1 MERGGDRVPVTVL
14 TGFLG
19 SGKTTLLNHILTEAH
34 GKRIAVIENE
44 YGDTSIDD
52 KLLAKHSRFQSD
64 GELIEVLNGCVCC
77 SVRQDLVILLEKLAR
92 QVQDGMLHPLDGIVI
107 ETTGVADLAPVA
119 QVFLVHDSIK
129 AFARLDGVVTLVD
142 AKHIEQ
148 HLDEEKPEGVV
159 NEALAQVAFADR
171 LLLNKTDLVG
181 PDDLD
186 RIQSRLRGINQT
198 APIDPCTNSRVAVDH
213 VLNIHGFD
221 LQRALQTSPQLLDAS
236 VQPTQ
241 HDAVVSSVSLDQGA
255 PRHLRLVQ
263 RGDADCRL
271 GCCRPGCSGLDLGLV
286 QAWLGELLR
295 KDGGDLFRMKG
306 VLWIA
311 HAEQRFVYH
320 AVHTT
325 FSGGFEEVWG
335 QEEPRESK
343 MVFIGKNLDAK
354 ALAARFNACL
364 ATPEN
369 MQKKAD
375 ALRFCVGDEVECN
388 LGSGRWAPGRVHA
401 LLYRDE
407 KMPAGLVAPYRV
419 RLEGEEGRLIF
430 VPSDQESLVRAGKAT
445 YARPPKT
452 GGASGRRIPGIGV
465 GPATIG
471 RRIF

>member
-198 APIDPCTNSRVAVDH
+198 APIDRCTNSRVAVDH
-213 VLNIHGFD
+213 VLNIQVRDDVRSPPGRRRSLPPRRTLASPD
-221 LQRALQTSPQLLDAS
+221 RARARPRDRALD
-236 VQPTQ
+236 TQ
-241 HDAVVSSVSLDQGA
+241 VNIINIDWFSQAQFMCAARLSSSHMFKLKTTGGFPFVVSALIAACYHIRKHWIKGA
-255 PRHLRLVQ
+255 NREESPN
-263 RGDADCRL
+263 G
-271 GCCRPGCSGLDLGLV
+271 
-286 QAWLGELLR
+286 
-295 KDGGDLFRMKG
+295 
-306 VLWIA
+306 
-311 HAEQRFVYH
+311 RFKARVYG
-320 AVHTT
+320 A
-325 FSGGFEEVWG
+325 
-335 QEEPRESK
+335 
-343 MVFIGKNLDAK
+343 
-354 ALAARFNACL
+354 ALATACGGVAGFFYSRFHPQHERAVDVEMWL
-364 ATPEN
+364 RSTPRT
-369 MQKKAD
+369 M
-375 ALRFCVGDEVECN
+375 ALRGT
-388 LGSGRWAPGRVHA
+388 R
-401 LLYRDE
+401 
-407 KMPAGLVAPYRV
+407 
-419 RLEGEEGRLIF
+419 
-430 VPSDQESLVRAGKAT
+430 
-445 YARPPKT
+445 
-452 GGASGRRIPGIGV
+452 
-465 GPATIG
+465 
-471 RRIF
+471 

>member
-1 MERGGDRVPVTVL
+1 MKRGGDRVPVTVL

-171 LLLNKTDLVG
+171 LLLNKTDLVAEE
-181 PDDLD
+181 DLV
-186 RIQSRLRGINQT
+186 RIETRLRSMNAAAKIQRCQK
-198 APIDPCTNSRVAVDH
+198 AEVSPDW
-213 VLNIHGFD
+213 VLNIGAFD
-221 LQRALQTSPQLLDAS
+221 LKRTLEMDPEFLNTDGEHE
-236 VQPTQ
+236 
-241 HDAVVSSVSLDQGA
+241 HDTTVSSVSITQDGEI
-255 PRHLRLVQ
+255 
-263 RGDADCRL
+263 
-271 GCCRPGCSGLDLGLV
+271 DLALIEDWIGV
-286 QAWLGELLR
+286 LLR
-295 KDGGDLFRMKG
+295 KQGADLYRMKG
-306 VLWIA
+306 VLHIA
-311 HAEQRFVYH
+311 HATKKFVYH
-320 AVHTT
+320 AVHMI
-325 FSGGFEEVWG
+325 FNGDFEDWDEG
-335 QEEPRESK
+335 EPKSNK
-343 MVFIGKNLDAK
+343 LVFIGKNLDAA
-354 ALAARFNACL
+354 ALRAAFAECL

-369 MQKKAD
+369 LEKKLQ
-375 ALRFCVGDEVECN
+375 ALRFKVGDRVECHMGGGDYRAGAVTR
-388 LGSGRWAPGRVHA
+388 LMWRDPEMEQGQVCPYGVLLDSGSTTWAPADV
-401 LLYRDE
+401 DE
-407 KMPAGLVAPYRV
+407 VIRA
-419 RLEGEEGRLIF
+419 EGPKGQKRPLD
-430 VPSDQESLVRAGKAT
+430 PSA
-445 YARPPKT
+445 
-452 GGASGRRIPGIGV
+452 
-465 GPATIG
+465 
-471 RRIF
+471 

>member
-1 MERGGDRVPVTVL
+1 MKRGGDRVPVTVL

-44 YGDTSIDD
+44 DGDTSIDD

-221 LQRALQTSPQLLDAS
+221 LHRALKASPGARAA
-236 VQPTQ
+236 PT
-241 HDAVVSSVSLDQGA
+241 A
-255 PRHLRLVQ
+255 PHAGR
-263 RGDADCRL
+263 
-271 GCCRPGCSGLDLGLV
+271 CRPRRAPLLSACPCD
-286 QAWLGELLR
+286 AW
-295 KDGGDLFRMKG
+295 
-306 VLWIA
+306 
-311 HAEQRFVYH
+311 Q
-320 AVHTT
+320 
-325 FSGGFEEVWG
+325 S
-335 QEEPRESK
+335 
-343 MVFIGKNLDAK
+343 
-354 ALAARFNACL
+354 C
-364 ATPEN
+364 
-369 MQKKAD
+369 
-375 ALRFCVGDEVECN
+375 
-388 LGSGRWAPGRVHA
+388 
-401 LLYRDE
+401 
-407 KMPAGLVAPYRV
+407 
-419 RLEGEEGRLIF
+419 
-430 VPSDQESLVRAGKAT
+430 
-445 YARPPKT
+445 
-452 GGASGRRIPGIGV
+452 
-465 GPATIG
+465 
-471 RRIF
+471 

>member
-1 MERGGDRVPVTVL
+1 MKRGGDRVPVTVL

-44 YGDTSIDD
+44 DGDTSIDD

-171 LLLNKTDLVG
+171 LLLQDRPRRAG
-181 PDDLD
+181 RPRSDPEPPARHQPDRAD
-186 RIQSRLRGINQT
+186 RSLYELKGGRRPRAQHPRLRP
-198 APIDPCTNSRVAVDH
+198 AA
-213 VLNIHGFD
+213 
-221 LQRALQTSPQLLDAS
+221 RAADEAQLLDAS

-452 GGASGRRIPGIGV
+452 GGASGRRIPGIGA